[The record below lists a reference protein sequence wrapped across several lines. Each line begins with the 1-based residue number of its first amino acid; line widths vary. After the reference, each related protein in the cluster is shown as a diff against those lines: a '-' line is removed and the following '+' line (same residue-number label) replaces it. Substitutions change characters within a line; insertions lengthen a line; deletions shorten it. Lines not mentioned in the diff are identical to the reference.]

1 MKKSGVFMILAA
13 LFGAAVVT
21 TEFNLFPAPPKAPV
35 QPNWEAIAAWPP
47 DQADTVDAVPD
58 PNRSFTA
65 IVLDD
70 SGSMG
75 SEIGDAKTAVVSAL
89 SEMAPKDR
97 LTVIGLNSRE
107 IIPFMTVEEAQG
119 VLPGRL
125 ADVISDGGTPLTRA
139 VQASRQALAQEA
151 AVAGGFGTY
160 RILVT
165 TDGQAADAVALE
177 VEIEDIAANTPIQV
191 ATIGVGIKG
200 GHVLRRSD
208 LAVFVAIDNVGQLA
222 DALRRAIAEE
232 QSFSATTSFGDQ

>member
-1 MKKSGVFMILAA
+1 MKKSGVFMILLA
-13 LFGAAVVT
+13 LFAFAVVT
-21 TEFNLFPAPPKAPV
+21 TEFDLIPAPPKDPV
-35 QPNWEAIAAWPP
+35 QPNWETIAAWPP
-47 DQADTVDAVPD
+47 DQAQTVDAVPD
-58 PNRSFTA
+58 PNRNFTA

-75 SEIGDAKTAVVSAL
+75 DEIGDAKTAVVSAL

-208 LAVFVAIDNVGQLA
+208 LAAFVAIDNVGQLA
-222 DALRRAIAEE
+222 DALRSAIAEE
-232 QSFSATTSFGDQ
+232 QSFSAITSFGDQ